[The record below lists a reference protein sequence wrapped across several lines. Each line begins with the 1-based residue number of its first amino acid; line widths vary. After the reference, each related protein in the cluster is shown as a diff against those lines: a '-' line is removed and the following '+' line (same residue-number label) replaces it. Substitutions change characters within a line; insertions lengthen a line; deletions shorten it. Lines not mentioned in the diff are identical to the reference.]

1 MDEDVFEAIA
11 KDFPP
16 SKNVRNLKLDLTC
29 GVWDWDGSGS
39 PQQGPSERY
48 KFPRISNH
56 VREFEIKITDLL
68 ARQRRGPIE
77 LVDSKKLEKLRISIV
92 QW

>member
-1 MDEDVFEAIA
+1 MDEDVFGAIA
-11 KDFPP
+11 KNFPLL
-16 SKNVRNLKLDLTC
+16 KNVRNLKLDLTF
-29 GVWDWDGSGS
+29 GVWDWDGFDS
-39 PQQGPSERY
+39 PPRGPSERY

-77 LVDSKKLEKLRISIV
+77 LVDSEKLEKLRISLV